1 MGAVGQT
8 IDAGNLSKMQLNGI
22 RRLLALMLAA
32 TLFAALLAPQ
42 AARAQQGVFI
52 QIESHA
58 ALTEAEARAR
68 AYAQQ
73 VPNVNAFR
81 ATTGLYAVALGPY
94 TPQDAEALLRQ
105 LLAQGAVPRDSFVVT
120 GQPYVTQ
127 VYPVGVDALATGP
140 GAAPQTGA
148 SAPSIEQ
155 SVLPATGATDATI
168 APPVIPEPEETL
180 QQARQSEA
188 QLDRAGRDALQ
199 IALQW
204 FGFYNSTIDGAFGP
218 GTRNAMSNWQSARGF
233 EPTGVLTTRQRA
245 QLLDEYGSELAALGM
260 EPVRDDRAGIQ
271 IDLPLAM
278 VRFQDYNFPFARFA
292 PVADSGVQ
300 VLLISQPG
308 DRSTLFGLYE
318 IMQTLEIVPLEGERQ
333 RQGDRFL
340 LTGQSDTL
348 RSHTEARLTGGAVKG
363 FTLVWPP
370 ERDAEIARVLP
381 MMQQSFTA
389 LDGVLDPGAIPE
401 GQEADID
408 TVSGLEVRR
417 PIRVRSGFYVD
428 AQGSVLTTTDAI
440 PAQCTQVL
448 IDDAYEADIAYR
460 DDALGLAVLRPR
472 QRLAPI
478 AFAEIA
484 AAPGRPRDEV
494 AAAGFPFDGALGTAS
509 MVFGTLAD
517 LQGIGGETTIQ
528 RLALD
533 TSDSEAGGPVFD
545 QTGSVLG
552 MVLPGLDGARALPAE
567 VTLALRADQLTDVF
581 AAAGLRPTLSSRTT
595 AMGRERLARLGA
607 DMTVTVTCWN

>member
-1 MGAVGQT
+1 
-8 IDAGNLSKMQLNGI
+8 MQENGF
-22 RRLLALMLAA
+22 RRLLALMLAVA
-32 TLFAALLAPQ
+32 IFAVLLAPQ
-42 AARAQQGVFI
+42 AARAQQAVFI

-68 AYAQQ
+68 AYARQ

-94 TPQDAEALLRQ
+94 TPQDADALLRQ
-105 LLAQGAVPRDSFVVT
+105 LLAQGAVPRDSFIVT

-127 VYPVGVDALATGP
+127 VYPVGSDVLNAPATAGALP
-140 GAAPQTGA
+140 PV
-148 SAPSIEQ
+148 IEQ
-155 SVLPATGATDATI
+155 SPLSLNPQPTGQEALVVETPVVEA
-168 APPVIPEPEETL
+168 PVIEEPEETL

-204 FGFYNSTIDGAFGP
+204 FGFYNSAIDGAFGP
-218 GTRNAMSNWQSARGF
+218 GTRNAMSGWQTARGF

-245 QLLDEYGSELAALGM
+245 QLLDEYDSELAALGM
-260 EPVRDDRAGIQ
+260 GSVTEERAGIR

-389 LDGVLDPGAIPE
+389 LDAVLDPGAIPE

-408 TVSGLEVRR
+408 TLSGLEVRR
-417 PIRVRSGFYVD
+417 PVRVRSGFYVD

-440 PAQCTQVL
+440 PAQCAQVR

-472 QRLAPI
+472 QSLAPV
-478 AFAEIA
+478 AFAEMA

-494 AAAGFPFDGALGTAS
+494 AVAGFPFDGALGTAS
-509 MVFGTLAD
+509 MVFGTLAE
-517 LQGIGGETTIQ
+517 LQGIAGETTIQ

-533 TSDSEAGGPVFD
+533 TSDSEAGGPVLD

-552 MVLPGLDGARALPAE
+552 MVLPGLSGARALPAD

-581 AAAGLRPTLSSRTT
+581 AAAGLRITPSSRTDV
-595 AMGRERLARLGA
+595 MGRERLARLGA